1 MRRALAWALIA
12 PLAILGSQ
20 FAHVVAYRGVEPD
33 ASARA
38 ALLTSTG
45 HSYLDYVPLAVALM
59 TALGAFA
66 AIGQFRLALQGSP
79 TTRVRWAPFAGLP
92 LIVFAL
98 QEHFERLVHDG
109 SIPWTAATAP
119 TFLLGLALQL
129 PFALLAYGIARFVLR
144 AVRSLA
150 HAIAAR
156 RRARRLP
163 ATRTR
168 RIPLTLG
175 VPHATGLAR
184 GWTGR
189 GPPLPA

>member
-1 MRRALAWALIA
+1 MRRALAWALIV

-20 FAHVVAYRGVEPD
+20 FAHAVAYRGVEPD
-33 ASARA
+33 AGARA

-79 TTRVRWAPFAGLP
+79 TTRVRWAPFAALP

-129 PFALLAYGIARFVLR
+129 PFALLAYAVARVVLR
-144 AVRSLA
+144 AVRTLA
-150 HAIAAR
+150 HVFTRRRGAR
-156 RRARRLP
+156 RPPVAGARHSSLDF
-163 ATRTR
+163 A
-168 RIPLTLG
+168 
-175 VPHATGLAR
+175 VPRATGLAR